1 MAMEANAAN
10 AAGSLQRVQR
20 PQTTGSADAVTRR
33 GDGAS
38 SSPFTKETNVSIR
51 NSIADL
57 SSVLGKISQG
67 QEDSVEVLPDH
78 LQKVIRNVM
87 ESSFLLS
94 ATLEEGLGST
104 TESQRFSL
112 EQLGTLSRMLTQLGT
127 LAEKGVEVSDFSE
140 SMQTLLRNL
149 KSLLTAQEG
158 GSSLEPALL
167 NKLSF
172 QLLDTKAL
180 EDLPA
185 ALQQALTL
193 LVQVQPQEG
202 AGEASSFD
210 FLKSLVQYFMPRP
223 GEDGALSTMPGQT
236 MAEGRADAEA
246 DANLPMRDAGEG
258 GAKSVQQEAAGQ
270 MPRPAGDNPR
280 TAQQEATQGNFPQ
293 SMPESD
299 AAQGKSALQQSV
311 HSDAAAQQSGKGA
324 ETGLLPNAEDG
335 ASEATQQQKG
345 SGQGG
350 AAEGKGQAGVPQ
362 EQNGVQQQKTSNQGG
377 VAESKGQASV
387 PQEQNGVQQ
396 QKTSNQ
402 GGAAESKGQ
411 ASVPQEQNGVQ
422 QQKTSNQGGAAE
434 GKGQA
439 GVPQEQNGVQQQ
451 KGSAQGGGAEGKGQP
466 SEQMM
471 RNVPQDGRSS
481 EFAGSRQD
489 GQSANPQMTRRDG
502 SPQSMAQEKAL
513 QQGQSPNNASA
524 NMQQGEAKS
533 ATRQMPVMQNT
544 PQLMQS
550 LKDTAAF
557 MLKNMPLTE
566 KDAVL
571 LRDFINNGQKLLPDK
586 EAKQLQLLLRLS
598 QNNVPAAVNQAAAQ
612 KNLGDL
618 PRLWAFMQLCDMT
631 AVKDMKEQQ
640 LKRAG
645 KDVAEFAASMKRS
658 MEGGSLFQTDGKG
671 NTHRSLNFMMP
682 LYMGE
687 GEKKSFP
694 AYANVY
700 NEEKY
705 SPEDGRMHK
714 ETWLRL
720 CVLTDHI
727 GAVELTCQVYDAKS
741 LNMRVLFSES
751 SAVEDF
757 KAYIPEFRESFRT
770 MTLELSDLKVSV
782 AGSKE

>member
-10 AAGSLQRVQR
+10 AAGSLQRIQR
-20 PQTTGSADAVTRR
+20 PQTTGSTDAVTRR

-38 SSPFTKETNVSIR
+38 SSPFAKETNVSIR

-57 SSVLGKISQG
+57 SSVLGRISQG

-87 ESSFLLS
+87 ESAFSLS

-112 EQLGTLSRMLTQLGT
+112 EQLGTLSRMLTQLGA
-127 LAEKGVEVSDFSE
+127 LAEKGVQVSDFSE

-158 GSSLEPALL
+158 GNSLEPALL

-185 ALQQALTL
+185 ALQQALTVL
-193 LVQVQPQEG
+193 AQTQPQQG
-202 AGEASSFD
+202 ASETSSFD

-223 GEDGALSTMPGQT
+223 GEESVSPIMQESGQT
-236 MAEGRADAEA
+236 MPEGDADAGTS
-246 DANLPMRDAGEG
+246 ANPPMRDMSEG
-258 GAKSVQQEAAGQ
+258 GAKEVRQETAGQ
-270 MPRPAGDNPR
+270 MPEAANEE
-280 TAQQEATQGNFPQ
+280 TNVAQKEGEAVFGKEAALRKAATQQPQ
-293 SMPESD
+293 RNE
-299 AAQGKSALQQSV
+299 AIVQQN
-311 HSDAAAQQSGKGA
+311 A
-324 ETGLLPNAEDG
+324 EGMEPDLLPDAEDG
-335 ASEATQQQKG
+335 ASETTQQQKI
-345 SGQGG
+345 SGQAETTEGKGQTKTSQEQSG
-350 AAEGKGQAGVPQ
+350 AQQQKALGQGNVAEGKGQ
-362 EQNGVQQQKTSNQGG
+362 S
-377 VAESKGQASV
+377 
-387 PQEQNGVQQ
+387 
-396 QKTSNQ
+396 
-402 GGAAESKGQ
+402 
-411 ASVPQEQNGVQ
+411 
-422 QQKTSNQGGAAE
+422 
-434 GKGQA
+434 
-439 GVPQEQNGVQQQ
+439 
-451 KGSAQGGGAEGKGQP
+451 
-466 SEQMM
+466 SEQML
-471 RNVPQDGRSS
+471 RGAQQEGKSTESAV
-481 EFAGSRQD
+481 SRQD
-489 GQSANPQMTRRDG
+489 AQ
-502 SPQSMAQEKAL
+502 PQSTSQKGTEQNTAQEKSL
-513 QQGQSPNNASA
+513 QQGRNPAGSSTNSSSNT
-524 NMQQGEAKS
+524 QGEAKAS
-533 ATRQMPVMQNT
+533 ARQMPVMQNT

-550 LKDTAAF
+550 LKETASF

-566 KDAVL
+566 KDAAL

-598 QNNVPAAVNQAAAQ
+598 QNNVPAAVNQAAVQ

-671 NTHRSLNFMMP
+671 NVHRSLNFMLP

-687 GEKKSFP
+687 GEKQSFP

-705 SPEDGRMHK
+705 SPEDGSMHK

-741 LNMRVLFSES
+741 LNMRVLFSEA
-751 SAVEDF
+751 SAVEEF
-757 KAYIPEFRESFRT
+757 KSYIPEFKESFRT
-770 MTLELSDLKVSV
+770 MALELTDLKVSI

>member
-10 AAGSLQRVQR
+10 AAGSLQRIQR
-20 PQTTGSADAVTRR
+20 PQTTGSTDAVTRR

-38 SSPFTKETNVSIR
+38 SSPFAKETNVSIR

-57 SSVLGKISQG
+57 SSVLGRISQG

-87 ESSFLLS
+87 ESAFSLS

-112 EQLGTLSRMLTQLGT
+112 EQLGTLSRMLTQLGA
-127 LAEKGVEVSDFSE
+127 LAEKGVQVSDFSE

-158 GSSLEPALL
+158 GNSLEPALL

-172 QLLDTKAL
+172 QLLDAKAL

-185 ALQQALTL
+185 ALQQALTVL
-193 LVQVQPQEG
+193 AQTQPQQG
-202 AGEASSFD
+202 ASETSSFD

-223 GEDGALSTMPGQT
+223 GEESVSTIMQESGQT
-236 MAEGRADAEA
+236 MPEGDADAETS
-246 DANLPMRDAGEG
+246 ANPSMRDMSEC
-258 GAKSVQQEAAGQ
+258 GAKEVRQETAGQ
-270 MPRPAGDNPR
+270 MPEAANEE
-280 TAQQEATQGNFPQ
+280 TNAAQKEGEAVLGKEAALRKAATQQPQ
-293 SMPESD
+293 RND
-299 AAQGKSALQQSV
+299 AIVQQN
-311 HSDAAAQQSGKGA
+311 A
-324 ETGLLPNAEDG
+324 EGMEPDLLPDAEDG
-335 ASEATQQQKG
+335 ASETTQQQKV
-345 SGQGG
+345 SGQAETTEGKG
-350 AAEGKGQAGVPQ
+350 QTKTSQEQSGAQQQKALAQGNAAEGKGQ
-362 EQNGVQQQKTSNQGG
+362 S
-377 VAESKGQASV
+377 
-387 PQEQNGVQQ
+387 
-396 QKTSNQ
+396 
-402 GGAAESKGQ
+402 
-411 ASVPQEQNGVQ
+411 
-422 QQKTSNQGGAAE
+422 
-434 GKGQA
+434 
-439 GVPQEQNGVQQQ
+439 
-451 KGSAQGGGAEGKGQP
+451 
-466 SEQMM
+466 SEQML
-471 RNVPQDGRSS
+471 RGAQQEGKSTESAV
-481 EFAGSRQD
+481 SRQD
-489 GQSANPQMTRRDG
+489 AQ
-502 SPQSMAQEKAL
+502 PQSTSQKSTEQNTAQEKSL
-513 QQGQSPNNASA
+513 QQGRNPAGSSTNTSTNT
-524 NMQQGEAKS
+524 QGEAKAS
-533 ATRQMPVMQNT
+533 ARQMPVMQNT

-550 LKDTAAF
+550 LKETASF
-557 MLKNMPLTE
+557 MLKNMPITE
-566 KDAVL
+566 KDAAL

-598 QNNVPAAVNQAAAQ
+598 QNNVPAAVNQAAVQ

-671 NTHRSLNFMMP
+671 NVHRSLNFMLP

-687 GEKKSFP
+687 GEKQSFP

-705 SPEDGRMHK
+705 SPEDGSMHK

-741 LNMRVLFSES
+741 LNMRVLFSEA
-751 SAVEDF
+751 SAVEEF
-757 KAYIPEFRESFRT
+757 KSYIPEFKESFRT
-770 MTLELSDLKVSV
+770 MALELTDLKVSM